1 MRVSSIAMRRRLVL
15 AIVVAIAVT
24 LSVLAPILIQPLQSL
39 QIGLSDRVRLAV
51 ADLSPE
57 QDSRISVVTI
67 DEATMAKLPYRSPL
81 PQP

>member
-51 ADLSPE
+51 ADLSRE

>member
-1 MRVSSIAMRRRLVL
+1 VRVSSIAMRRRLVL

-51 ADLSPE
+51 ADLSRE

>member
-1 MRVSSIAMRRRLVL
+1 M

-51 ADLSPE
+51 ADLSRE